1 MNPFKY
7 PIERH
12 SRTQR
17 PRRFKNYKTYKKFL
31 RVEFSRKCVYCRQP
45 DSSAPNLNFGVD
57 HYRPSSRSEFAGLKY
72 EYTNLYYCCGSC
84 NCHKNN
90 YWPDDEIAGMYV
102 VNPCDFRMAD
112 HMFFDGSNGVV
123 VSGSDYGRFTIEIL
137 QLNNKELT
145 AYRKGLLLMIVVLE
159 KNIIRAN
166 SGKRK
171 LNKMR
176 KKDKISAADYA
187 NAARDLDVQIHNL
200 KDALDRLTG
209 DLPIPPIG
217 THRLNI
223 PITTQGNP

>member
-7 PIERH
+7 PIEKH

-57 HYRPSSRSEFAGLKY
+57 HYKPSSRPEFAGLKY

-84 NCHKNN
+84 NSHKNS
-90 YWPDDEIAGMYV
+90 YWPEDETAGMYV
-102 VNPCDFRMAD
+102 VNPCDFRMAE
-112 HMFFDGSNGVV
+112 HMVFDNSNGSVV
-123 VSGSDYGRFTIEIL
+123 GRSDYGRFTIELL
-137 QLNNKELT
+137 QLDNAELI
-145 AYRKGLLLMIVVLE
+145 AYRRNLLLTMSVLDE
-159 KNIIRAN
+159 NIKRAN

-176 KKDKISAADYA
+176 KKSKISATDYA
-187 NAARDLDVQIHNL
+187 DAVRDIDVQIHKL

-209 DLPIPPIG
+209 DLPIQPIG
-217 THRLNI
+217 THRMNI
-223 PITTQGNP
+223 KITT